1 MCGNDPLKGN
11 KAALSARAD
20 ALFQFVMRY
29 NDFATEKKDYGTGE
43 QVCMVEA
50 HTLKTIAQRPGIGVS
65 ELAKIANRTK
75 GAISQT
81 VKKLENMGYI
91 YREIAKTDRRQVGF
105 FPTERGLELD
115 RAHFNYDTS
124 EVEETYEELLK
135 YCSMEEIDTFF
146 RVVDGY
152 LRVLNEE

>member
-1 MCGNDPLKGN
+1 MCRSETTKDRE
-11 KAALSARAD
+11 AALSARAD
-20 ALFQFVMRY
+20 TLFRFVMRY

-65 ELAKIANRTK
+65 ELAQIANRTK

-91 YREIAKTDRRQVGF
+91 YREVAKSDRRVVGF
-105 FPTERGLELD
+105 FPTERGMELD
-115 RAHFNYDTS
+115 KAHLDYDMS
-124 EVEETYEELLK
+124 EVEETFGELLK

-146 RVVDGY
+146 KVVDGY